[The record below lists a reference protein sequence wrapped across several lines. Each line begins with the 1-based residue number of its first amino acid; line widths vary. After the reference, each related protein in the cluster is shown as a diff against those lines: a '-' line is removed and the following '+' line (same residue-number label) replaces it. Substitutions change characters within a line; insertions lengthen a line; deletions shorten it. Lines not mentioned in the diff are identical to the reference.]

1 MEFFHYRNVK
11 KKSPSVNIASGLE
24 PINQNNHIM
33 SGIFLMEINVPLPI
47 LFHFSERQSY
57 DEFV

>member
-1 MEFFHYRNVK
+1 MLK
-11 KKSPSVNIASGLE
+11 KKSPSVNIASALE

-57 DEFV
+57 DQFV